1 MANAT
6 RLSLVTHRD
15 ENLKRLDTLSCL
27 LPRLDAASPSRARAL
42 RATRHALWQHTS
54 TPLPR
59 HHRPAPLRARRNR
72 GRILTPTFARTAWQK
87 TSACLPPARE
97 LARPRAPVRSGVR
110 ALVEDR
116 FRWRLR
122 RSEAPETIRSGTLR
136 YWLC

>member
-1 MANAT
+1 MST
-6 RLSLVTHRD
+6 RPPHCHVTTAQLHYAPD
-15 ENLKRLDTLSCL
+15 E
-27 LPRLDAASPSRARAL
+27 
-42 RATRHALWQHTS
+42 TS
-54 TPLPR
+54 
-59 HHRPAPLRARRNR
+59 

-110 ALVEDR
+110 SLVEDR